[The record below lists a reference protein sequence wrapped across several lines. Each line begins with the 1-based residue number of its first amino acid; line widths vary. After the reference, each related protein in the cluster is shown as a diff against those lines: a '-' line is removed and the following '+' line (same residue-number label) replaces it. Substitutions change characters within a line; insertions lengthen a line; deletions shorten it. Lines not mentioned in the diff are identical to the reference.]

1 MSVKPIIPSINSDNN
16 ANKMKLKQVQAPVA
30 HTYPVQ
36 KDSVSFKGNP
46 IVATM
51 DFIEAGG
58 YAAAFIIQDGI
69 GFITPRVGKGLLRG
83 GKEKKDENGNVILDK
98 NGKPEH
104 ELNWKLAQKEFLRE
118 MITGPSAFLIPLGM
132 LSVINKKFGTGNNV
146 RLDYLDSLQ
155 TPFAKFVTENTQAV
169 KNGTANKAAFY
180 EKVYADLIENSINA
194 HIPEAERLS
203 ADEIA
208 AKAKDYASRH
218 VQIEKINADKSL
230 NKKARK
236 EALSKIESIEDSYMR
251 LRKNKI
257 GGAVNELAINIT
269 ASNGKVKG
277 GSISDFVKAMSDYF
291 GDAVKNTQKSLKD
304 SVTAEQIENAVK
316 HFTRKR
322 MGSRVLTNLGIFGTV
337 AAFYTQ
343 IPKLYNMGMKGNPAL
358 AAEELSPAQVKKPE
372 VKQAQG
378 ENKKDVPFT
387 GMASM
392 LEKTG
397 EKVFNG
403 KFSKSIS
410 DIFELHG
417 PIISGTA
424 MPVLLYGFCIPPR
437 LQQAQD
443 KYDYGEIIV
452 RDMTAFTA
460 LLFGAKALARL
471 FSDGFTKITGLALNS
486 KNLEGRNVFQKVIDY
501 LNPTDKRHS
510 VLTSKQL
517 DSKYTNLEDYK
528 GGVNGFMEFVEQSG
542 GNIKKAFAQDKNV
555 KSVVDEILKDFN
567 GKSFKDATAEE
578 IKKALKAAHNS
589 DTDLMKKFYS
599 LFNGEYDFVKFI
611 EKNDSNLKHVIAQD
625 SKMKSLV
632 NKILKEFNGHVF
644 GLATNE
650 EIKQALNTAK
660 ENKSTLMKDLYGLF
674 KGENKLLSRAKTCN
688 SAFGFISTILLVPG
702 LIIWLTDVCEK
713 MTERKLKEDKKNLAP
728 KQRTSSVPS
737 NSPTMAGFIGASA
750 K

>member
-1 MSVKPIIPSINSDNN
+1 MSVKPIIPSINTDNN
-16 ANKMKLKQVQAPVA
+16 TNKMKLKQVQTPMSQA
-30 HTYPVQ
+30 YPVQ
-36 KDSVSFKGNP
+36 NKSVAFKGGFNP

-58 YAAAFIIQDGI
+58 YAASFIIQDGI
-69 GFITPRVGKGLLRG
+69 GFITPRVSKGLLRG
-83 GKEKKDENGNVILDK
+83 GKEKKDENGNVIIGND
-98 NGKPEH
+98 GKPQR

-155 TPFAKFVTENTQAV
+155 APFAKYVTENVNAV
-169 KNGTANKAAFY
+169 KNGNPPKAAFY
-180 EKVYADLIENSINA
+180 EKIYAEVLENSINA
-194 HIPEAERLS
+194 HLPEAEKLS
-203 ADEIA
+203 ADEIT
-208 AKAKDYASRH
+208 AKAKDYAARQI
-218 VQIEKINADKSL
+218 QIEDIKADKSL
-230 NKKARK
+230 SKKARK
-236 EALSKIESIEDSYMR
+236 ESIAQIESIEDSYMK
-251 LRKNKI
+251 LRKSKI
-257 GGAVNELAINIT
+257 GGVVNELAINIT
-269 ASNGKVKG
+269 SSNGKVKG
-277 GSISDFVKAMSDYF
+277 GSISEYIKAMSDYF
-291 GDAVKNTQKSLKD
+291 GDAAKNTAKLLKD
-304 SVTAEQIENAVK
+304 NMTAEQIEDAVK
-316 HFTRKR
+316 QFTRKR

-343 IPKLYNMGMKGNPAL
+343 IPKLYNMGMKTNPAL
-358 AAEELSPAQVKKPE
+358 AAEEESPAQVKKPE

-392 LEKTG
+392 LGKTG

-403 KFSKSIS
+403 KISKSIS

-471 FSDGFTKITGLALNS
+471 FSDGFTKVTGLALNN
-486 KNLEGRNVFQKVIDY
+486 KNLEGRNVFQKVVDY

-510 VLTSKQL
+510 VLSSKQL

-528 GGVNGFMEFVEQSG
+528 GGVNGFMEFIEQSG
-542 GNIKKAFAQDKNV
+542 GNVKKAFAQDKNV
-555 KSVVDEILKDFN
+555 KAVLDEILKDFN

-599 LFNGEYDFVKFI
+599 
-611 EKNDSNLKHVIAQD
+611 
-625 SKMKSLV
+625 M
-632 NKILKEFNGHVF
+632 
-644 GLATNE
+644 
-650 EIKQALNTAK
+650 
-660 ENKSTLMKDLYGLF
+660 F
-674 KGENKLLSRAKTCN
+674 KGENGLLSKAKTCN

-702 LIIWLTDVCEK
+702 LIIWLTDVCKK

-728 KQRTSSVPS
+728 KHRTSSVPS

>member
-1 MSVKPIIPSINSDNN
+1 MSIKPIIPSVNTDNN
-16 ANKMKLKQVQAPVA
+16 SANKMKLRPAQTPMSIA
-30 HTYPVQ
+30 YPVQ

-58 YAAAFIIQDGI
+58 YAASFILQDGI

-83 GKEKKDENGNVILDK
+83 GKEKRDENGNVITDK
-98 NGKPEH
+98 DGKPQR

-132 LSVINKKFGTGNNV
+132 LSVINKKFGAGNNV

-155 TPFAKFVTENTQAV
+155 APFAKFVTENAASV
-169 KNGTANKAAFY
+169 KNGNAPKAAFY
-180 EKVYADLIENSINA
+180 EKVYADVLESSINA
-194 HIPEAERLS
+194 HLPEAEKLS
-203 ADEIA
+203 ADEITA
-208 AKAKDYASRH
+208 TAKDYATRH
-218 VQIEKINADKSL
+218 VQIEEINADKSL
-230 NKKARK
+230 SKKARK
-236 EALSKIESIEDSYMR
+236 EALAQIESIDDSYMK
-251 LRKNKI
+251 LRKSKI
-257 GGAVNELAINIT
+257 GGVVNELAANIT
-269 ASNGKVKG
+269 SSSGKVKG
-277 GSISDFVKAMSDYF
+277 GSITEIVKAMSDYF
-291 GDAVKNTQKSLKD
+291 GDAVNNTAKSLKD
-304 SVTAEQIENAVK
+304 NMSAEQIEGVVK
-316 HFTRKR
+316 QFTRKR
-322 MGSRVLTNLGIFGTV
+322 MGSRILTNLGIFGTV

-358 AAEELSPAQVKKPE
+358 AAEEEAPSQVKRPE
-372 VKQAQG
+372 AGKTVNG

-403 KFSKSIS
+403 KISKSIS

-486 KNLEGRNVFQKVIDY
+486 KDLGGRNAFQKVVDY
-501 LNPTDKRHS
+501 LNPIDKRHS
-510 VLTSKQL
+510 VLSSKQL

-528 GGVNGFMEFVEQSG
+528 GGVNGFIEFIEQSG
-542 GNIKKAFAQDKNV
+542 GNVKKAFAQDKNV
-555 KSVVDEILKDFN
+555 KSVLDEILKDFN
-567 GKSFKDATAEE
+567 GKSFKDATVEE
-578 IKKALKAAHNS
+578 IKKALKAAHNNE
-589 DTDLMKKFYS
+589 TDLMKKFY
-599 LFNGEYDFVKFI
+599 
-611 EKNDSNLKHVIAQD
+611 
-625 SKMKSLV
+625 
-632 NKILKEFNGHVF
+632 
-644 GLATNE
+644 
-650 EIKQALNTAK
+650 
-660 ENKSTLMKDLYGLF
+660 GLF
-674 KGENKLLSRAKTCN
+674 KGENGLLSKAKTCN
-688 SAFGFISTILLVPG
+688 STFGFVSTLLLVPG

-728 KQRTSSVPS
+728 KHRPSSVPS

>member
-1 MSVKPIIPSINSDNN
+1 MSVKPIIPSINSDNS
-16 ANKMKLKQVQAPVA
+16 ANKMKLNKMQSPVA
-30 HTYPVQ
+30 QAYPVQ

-58 YAAAFIIQDGI
+58 YAASFILQDGI

-83 GKEKKDENGNVILDK
+83 GKEKKDENGNVIVGKD
-98 NGKPEH
+98 GKPER
-104 ELNWKLAQKEFLRE
+104 ELNWQLARKEFLRE
-118 MITGPSAFLIPLGM
+118 MITGPSSFLIPLGM
-132 LSVINKKFGTGNNV
+132 ISVINKKFGTGNNV
-146 RLDYLDSLQ
+146 RLDYLDSMQ
-155 TPFAKFVTENTQAV
+155 APFAKFVTENVQAV

-180 EKVYADLIENSINA
+180 ENVYTDVIEKSINA
-194 HIPEAERLS
+194 YLPEAEKMSRE
-203 ADEIA
+203 EILNT
-208 AKAKDYASRH
+208 AKDYAARQ
-218 VQIEKINADKSL
+218 VQIEEINANKSL

-236 EALSKIESIEDSYMR
+236 EALSKIESVEDSYMK

-257 GGAVNELAINIT
+257 GGAVNELAVNIT
-269 ASNGKVKG
+269 ASNEKIKG
-277 GSISDFVKAMSDYF
+277 GSISEVVKAMGDYF
-291 GDAVKNTQKSLKD
+291 GDAMKNTQKSLKD
-304 SVTAEQIENAVK
+304 NVTTEQIESAVK

-322 MGSRVLTNLGIFGTV
+322 MGSRILTNLGIFGTV

-358 AAEELSPAQVKKPE
+358 AAEDVSPAQVKKPE
-372 VKQAQG
+372 VKQVQG

-387 GMASM
+387 GMAGM

-403 KFSKSIS
+403 KISKSIS

-471 FSDGFTKITGLALNS
+471 FSDGFTKITGLALNN
-486 KNLEGRNVFQKVIDY
+486 KNLEGRNVFQKVVDY
-501 LNPTDKRHS
+501 LNPIDKRHS
-510 VLTSKQL
+510 VLSSKQL

-528 GGVNGFMEFVEQSG
+528 GGVNGFMEFIEQSG
-542 GNIKKAFAQDKNV
+542 GNVKKAFAQDKNV
-555 KSVVDEILKDFN
+555 KSVVEEILKDFN
-567 GKSFKDATAEE
+567 GKSFKDATVEE

-589 DTDLMKKFYS
+589 DTDKIKNFY
-599 LFNGEYDFVKFI
+599 N
-611 EKNDSNLKHVIAQD
+611 
-625 SKMKSLV
+625 
-632 NKILKEFNGHVF
+632 
-644 GLATNE
+644 
-650 EIKQALNTAK
+650 
-660 ENKSTLMKDLYGLF
+660 LF
-674 KGENKLLSRAKTCN
+674 KGENGLLSKAKTCN
-688 SAFGFISTILLVPG
+688 STFGFVSTLLLVPG

-728 KQRTSSVPS
+728 KQKPSSVPS
-737 NSPTMAGFIGASA
+737 NSPTMAGFLGASV